1 MKTKFLFT
9 SLLFLVCSSLM
20 AKSKRIDYLVYQ
32 VNEIPVLYSDIVQSL
47 DLFLMLGDLGLSPKV
62 AASQLETFV
71 QEAEK
76 YTLQQALLED
86 FSSSREISVS
96 ESEINQQIDSIAA
109 NLKTSTAKLYQK
121 LITQFGEFGRS
132 LFINWVRSQVK
143 TAKIQQIFILGDIDI
158 TEAQISQQLNSLVP
172 WRYDIEYLF
181 IFEKNDKSQ
190 NLIDRWKASSTSLTK
205 SDEYRALSYSAKLQQ
220 ELPSIISQRL
230 QEMEVGELVV
240 FPKQDE
246 LHVIRL
252 VDKTLSQELLTPF
265 YLMRAEYFPSFELAA
280 KFQKQQKQKL
290 LAKKDLQTK
299 WLKPKNL
306 AQDEFETVANM
317 QARSVSKPQLTEAGY
332 LVVVLEDQESR
343 ADEQTLRTFVQNRLK
358 LEAAQEA
365 MVLWLA
371 QLQENAF
378 VEKKSDIAFEES
390 RILQS
395 LNPKMRELIR

>member
-62 AASQLETFV
+62 AASQLATFV

-96 ESEINQQIDSIAA
+96 ESEINQQIDTIAR

-172 WRYDIEYLF
+172 WHYDIEYLF
-181 IFEKNDKSQ
+181 IFEKNAKSQ
-190 NLIDRWKASSTSLTK
+190 NLIDRWKASSTSLPK
-205 SDEYRALSYSAKLQQ
+205 SDEYRALAYSAKLQQ

-230 QEMEVGELVV
+230 Q
-240 FPKQDE
+240 
-246 LHVIRL
+246 
-252 VDKTLSQELLTPF
+252 
-265 YLMRAEYFPSFELAA
+265 
-280 KFQKQQKQKL
+280 
-290 LAKKDLQTK
+290 
-299 WLKPKNL
+299 
-306 AQDEFETVANM
+306 AN
-317 QARSVSKPQLTEAGY
+317 
-332 LVVVLEDQESR
+332 
-343 ADEQTLRTFVQNRLK
+343 ADR
-358 LEAAQEA
+358 
-365 MVLWLA
+365 
-371 QLQENAF
+371 
-378 VEKKSDIAFEES
+378 
-390 RILQS
+390 
-395 LNPKMRELIR
+395 